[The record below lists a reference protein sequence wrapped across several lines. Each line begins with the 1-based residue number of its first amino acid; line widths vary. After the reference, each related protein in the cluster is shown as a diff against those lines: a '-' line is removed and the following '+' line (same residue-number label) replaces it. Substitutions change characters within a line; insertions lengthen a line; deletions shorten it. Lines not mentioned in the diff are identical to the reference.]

1 MPLLSLS
8 CVCQGSTALQALRV
22 RMRILVLLAGSAHPP
37 VFAPLSSARCA
48 RLAFTAAVLVPQLPA
63 VVAKWAT
70 IVLLGRRH
78 LLRWM
83 VLRATFAPRATFVL
97 RDPALRR
104 AALPA
109 LFLILRG

>member
-1 MPLLSLS
+1 
-8 CVCQGSTALQALRV
+8 
-22 RMRILVLLAGSAHPP
+22 MRILALQVGTAHLQAFKLPRI
-37 VFAPLSSARCA
+37 ARCA
-48 RLAFTAAVLVPQLPA
+48 LRAFTAAVLVLQYPA
-63 VVAKWAT
+63 VVAKRAT
-70 IVLLGRRH
+70 IVLLGRHH

-83 VLRATFAPRATFVL
+83 VLRATFAPRATSVL